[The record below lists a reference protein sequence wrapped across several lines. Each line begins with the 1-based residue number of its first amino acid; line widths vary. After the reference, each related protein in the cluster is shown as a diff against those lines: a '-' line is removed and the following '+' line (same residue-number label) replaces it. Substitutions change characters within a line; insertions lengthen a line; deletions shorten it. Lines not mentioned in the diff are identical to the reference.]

1 MLFYVELNLA
11 NIFYFFSSFTL
22 SGSYFSMSISNLV
35 EIPLVLVI
43 VNLTVL
49 IYFIIDAV
57 KSIKFR
63 GIIFVS

>member
-1 MLFYVELNLA
+1 
-11 NIFYFFSSFTL
+11 
-22 SGSYFSMSISNLV
+22 MSISNFV